1 MSQIDPFNIFQ
12 IVKDSSLEACAKI
25 TIELLATKT
34 YSEPTKAIVN
44 NYLTASVYFQETL
57 INLANLAHLTNSCKV
72 TTLTTEITELKEEKY
87 FANKC

>member
-1 MSQIDPFNIFQ
+1 MSHPFNIFQ
-12 IVKDSSLEACAKI
+12 IIKDSSLEACAKI

-57 INLANLAHLTNSCKV
+57 INLINLTSFPNSCESI
-72 TTLTTEITELKEEKY
+72 TLTEEITELTEEKY
-87 FANKC
+87 FVNKI